1 MRQIGKNNIILLS
14 RQSGKSHL
22 IMEKSLK
29 DYQRYILRIEIRKRF
44 IEKLFNI

>member
-22 IMEKSLK
+22 IMEKLYS
-29 DYQRYILRIEIRKRF
+29 YQRYILRIEIRKRF

>member
-22 IMEKSLK
+22 IMEKLYP
-29 DYQRYILRIEIRKRF
+29 YQRYILRIEIRKKF